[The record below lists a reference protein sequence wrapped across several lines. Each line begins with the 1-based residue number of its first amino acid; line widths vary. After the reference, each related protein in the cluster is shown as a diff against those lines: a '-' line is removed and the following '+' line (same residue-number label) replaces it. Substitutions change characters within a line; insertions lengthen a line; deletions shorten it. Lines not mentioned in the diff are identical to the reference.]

1 VYKVLN
7 ENNFNSFLIFFQD
20 LHHFDKKYFIDRL
33 SQITTESEYKNF
45 INFMK
50 SKGYFYHS
58 RWVDAIDDLVGD
70 ISTFTFDGD
79 ERKILPFDKFPKINV
94 LVV

>member
-1 VYKVLN
+1 
-7 ENNFNSFLIFFQD
+7 
-20 LHHFDKKYFIDRL
+20 
-33 SQITTESEYKNF
+33 
-45 INFMK
+45 MK